1 MRDAQKMTLRF
12 LFVLSAALMSM
23 PAAAGGQP
31 TYESLWREA
40 TTDPGCTPTDYPDL
54 VLVTCKARLML
65 WYFTKPNH
73 PAHPGVIQRIITQQ
87 ADGTWVAQ
95 EHGSSFGPESAQP
108 AFKAWLAQIADLDRQ
123 MRESIKRQD
132 GTTAPDSN

>member
-1 MRDAQKMTLRF
+1 MKLPFILA
-12 LFVLSAALMSM
+12 LSAALMSM

-40 TTDPGCTPTDYPDL
+40 TAEPACTPADYPDL
-54 VLVTCKARLML
+54 IVVTCKARLTL

-73 PAHPGVIQRIITQQ
+73 PAHPGVIQRVITQQ
-87 ADGTWVAQ
+87 ADGTWVAH
-95 EHGSSFGPESAQP
+95 EYGSSFGPESAQP

-123 MRESIKRQD
+123 MREAIERQR